1 MGAFIRGGGGGYGLQ
16 VTSGHE
22 NCEKTEKSEKR
33 KLKKPIKTKNFIAA
47 ASSSSSPRAAP
58 ERSCC

>member
-1 MGAFIRGGGGGYGLQ
+1 MVYKFGRGMKIVKKLKK
-16 VTSGHE
+16 V
-22 NCEKTEKSEKR
+22 R

-58 ERSCC
+58 ERACC